1 MTTNLKVPGRK
12 SWTQRLRNEMA
23 ANWQLYLLVL
33 LPVVYLILFHYWPM
47 LGVQIAFKDFK
58 PTKGIWGSPW
68 ASSRGQV
75 NVFKHFQRFL
85 RSSYSLQI
93 IGNTISLSLYSLLAK
108 FPCCLLLALMMNEL
122 RSGRFKKVMQF
133 VTYAPHFI
141 STIVL
146 VGIMQQLFAA
156 PSALMRTGGVVNTLI
171 QALGGRPVPF
181 MTSETAFRHMYVWSG
196 VWQNAGWGSIIYM
209 ATLSGVDPQQYEA
222 AMLDGAN
229 KLQRVWHITL
239 PALIPTAV
247 TLFILNLGSLMS
259 VGFEKAFAMQNDL
272 NRTTAQVLSTYVY
285 TQGLVD
291 NNYSFATAVDLFNS
305 VINLVAVVTVNYIGR
320 KTADVSLW

>member
-1 MTTNLKVPGRK
+1 MSIRCV
-12 SWTQRLRNEMA
+12 QRPQRTLRARIAREIR

-33 LPVVYLILFHYWPM
+33 PGVIFLLLFRYWPM
-47 LGVQIAFKDFK
+47 LGIQIAFRDFK
-58 PTKGIWGSPW
+58 PIKGIWCSPW
-68 ASSRGQV
+68 AAERGQIS
-75 NVFKHFQRFL
+75 VFKHFIRFL
-85 RSSYSLQI
+85 NSAYSLRI
-93 IGNTISLSLYSLLAK
+93 IGNTLAVSVYSLLAE
-108 FPCCLLLALMMNEL
+108 FPCCILLALMMNEL
-122 RSGRFKKVMQF
+122 RSERFKKAVQF

-146 VGIMQQLFAA
+146 VGIMQQLFAY
-156 PSALMRTGGVVNTLI
+156 PSALMRTGGVVNTLF
-171 QALGGRPVPF
+171 QALGGSPVPF
-181 MTSETAFRHMYVWSG
+181 MTSETAFRHMYVWSS
-196 VWQNAGWGSIIYM
+196 VWQNVGWGSIIYM

-222 AMLDGAN
+222 ALLDGAS
-229 KLQRVWHITL
+229 KLQRVWYITL

-291 NNYSFATAVDLFNS
+291 SNYSFATAVDLFNS
-305 VINLVAVVTVNYIGR
+305 VINLIAVVTVNAIGR
-320 KTADVSLW
+320 KVAGVSLW

>member
-1 MTTNLKVPGRK
+1 MSTRCV
-12 SWTQRLRNEMA
+12 QRPKRTLRARLAREMR

-33 LPVVYLILFHYWPM
+33 PGVAFLLLFRYWPM
-47 LGVQIAFKDFK
+47 LGIQIAFKDFK
-58 PTKGIWGSPW
+58 PIKGIWRSPW
-68 ASSRGQV
+68 AAERGQI
-75 NVFKHFQRFL
+75 NVFKHFIRFL
-85 RSSYSLQI
+85 NSAYSLRI
-93 IGNTISLSLYSLLAK
+93 IGNTLAVSVYSLLAE
-108 FPCCLLLALMMNEL
+108 FPCCILLALMMNEL
-122 RSGRFKKVMQF
+122 RSERFKKTVQF

-146 VGIMQQLFAA
+146 VGIMQQLFAY
-156 PSALMRTGGVVNTLI
+156 PSALMRTGGVVNTFI
-171 QALGGRPVPF
+171 QALGGSPVPF

-196 VWQNAGWGSIIYM
+196 VWQNVGWGSIIYM

-222 AMLDGAN
+222 ALLDGAN
-229 KLQRVWHITL
+229 KLQRVWYITL

-291 NNYSFATAVDLFNS
+291 SNYSFATAVDLFNS
-305 VINLVAVVTVNYIGR
+305 VINLIAVVTVNYIGR
-320 KTADVSLW
+320 KVADVSLW

>member
-108 FPCCLLLALMMNEL
+108 FPCCLLLSLMMNEL
-122 RSGRFKKVMQF
+122 RSTKLKKTVQV

-141 STIVL
+141 STIVV
-146 VGIMQQLFAA
+146 VGIMQQMFAA
-156 PSALMRTGGVVNTLI
+156 PSALMRSGGVVNMLI
-171 QALGGRPVPF
+171 GMLGGEPIPF
-181 MTSETAFRHMYVWSG
+181 MESASAFPHMYVWSG
-196 VWQNAGWGSIIYM
+196 VWSSAGWGSIIYL
-209 ATLSGVDPQQYEA
+209 ATLSNVDPQHYEA
-222 AMLDGAN
+222 ATLDGAT
-229 KLQRVWHITL
+229 KLQKIWYITL
-239 PALIPTAV
+239 PVLIPTAV
-247 TLFILNLGSLMS
+247 TLFILDVGHVMN
-259 VGFEKAFAMQNDL
+259 VGFEKAYAMQNDL
-272 NRTTAQVLSTYVY
+272 NRTSSQVLANYVY
-285 TQGLVD
+285 TQGIKD
-291 NNYSFATAVDLFNS
+291 GNYSFSTAISLFNS
-305 VINLVAVVTVNYIGR
+305 VINLVLICTVNFISR
-320 KTADVSLW
+320 KISEVSLW

>member
-1 MTTNLKVPGRK
+1 MSTRCV
-12 SWTQRLRNEMA
+12 QRPKRTLRARFAREIC

-33 LPVVYLILFHYWPM
+33 PGVAFLLLFRYWPM
-47 LGVQIAFKDFK
+47 LGIQIAFKDFK
-58 PTKGIWGSPW
+58 PIKGIWRSPW
-68 ASSRGQV
+68 AAERGQI
-75 NVFKHFQRFL
+75 NVFKHFIRFL
-85 RSSYSLQI
+85 NSAYSLRI
-93 IGNTISLSLYSLLAK
+93 IGNTLAVSLYSLLAE
-108 FPCCLLLALMMNEL
+108 FPCCILLALMMNEL
-122 RSGRFKKVMQF
+122 RSERFKKTVQF

-146 VGIMQQLFAA
+146 VGIMQQLFAS

-171 QALGGRPVPF
+171 QALGGSPVPF

-196 VWQNAGWGSIIYM
+196 VWQNVGWGSIIYM

-222 AMLDGAN
+222 ALLDGAS
-229 KLQRVWHITL
+229 KLQRVWYITL

-305 VINLVAVVTVNYIGR
+305 VINLIAVVTVNTIGR
-320 KTADVSLW
+320 KVADVSLW

>member
-1 MTTNLKVPGRK
+1 MSAYNI
-12 SWTQRLRNEMA
+12 QRPKKKLIERIAREIRS
-23 ANWQLYLLVL
+23 NWQLYLLVL
-33 LPVVYLILFHYWPM
+33 PGVAYLLLFRYWPM
-47 LGVQIAFKDFK
+47 AGIQIAFKDFK
-58 PTKGIWGSPW
+58 PIKGIWLSPW
-68 ASSRGQV
+68 ASERGQT
-75 NVFKHFQRFL
+75 NVLKHFIRFL
-85 RSSYSLQI
+85 NSAYSLRI
-93 IGNTISLSLYSLLAK
+93 IGNTLAVSAYSLLAE
-108 FPCCLLLALMMNEL
+108 FPCCILLALMMNEL
-122 RSGRFKKVMQF
+122 RSTRFQKTVQF

-146 VGIMQQLFAA
+146 VGIMQQLFAS

-171 QALGGRPVPF
+171 QALGGRAIPF
-181 MTSETAFRHMYVWSG
+181 MTSEGTFRHMYVWSG
-196 VWQNAGWGSIIYM
+196 VWQNVGWGSIIYM

-291 NNYSFATAVDLFNS
+291 SNYSFATAVDLFNS
-305 VINLVAVVTVNYIGR
+305 VINLIAVVTVNYIGR
-320 KTADVSLW
+320 RTANVSLW

>member
-1 MTTNLKVPGRK
+1 MSTRCV
-12 SWTQRLRNEMA
+12 QRPQRTLRARIAREIC

-33 LPVVYLILFHYWPM
+33 PGVAFLLLFRYWPM
-47 LGVQIAFKDFK
+47 LGIQIAFKDFK
-58 PTKGIWGSPW
+58 PIKGIWRSPW
-68 ASSRGQV
+68 AAERGHI
-75 NVFKHFQRFL
+75 NVFKHFIRFL
-85 RSSYSLQI
+85 NSAYSLRI
-93 IGNTISLSLYSLLAK
+93 IGNTLAVSLYSLLAE
-108 FPCCLLLALMMNEL
+108 FPCCILLALMMNEL
-122 RSGRFKKVMQF
+122 RSERFKKTVQF

-146 VGIMQQLFAA
+146 VGIMQQLFAY
-156 PSALMRTGGVVNTLI
+156 PSALMRTGGAVNTLL
-171 QALGGRPVPF
+171 QALGGGAVPF

-196 VWQNAGWGSIIYM
+196 VWQNVGWGSIIYM

-222 AMLDGAN
+222 ALLDGAN
-229 KLQRVWHITL
+229 KLQRVWYITL

-305 VINLVAVVTVNYIGR
+305 VINLIAVVTVNYIGR
-320 KTADVSLW
+320 RVADVSLW

>member
-1 MTTNLKVPGRK
+1 MSIRCV
-12 SWTQRLRNEMA
+12 QRPQRMLRARIAREIR

-33 LPVVYLILFHYWPM
+33 PGVVFLLLFRYWPM
-47 LGVQIAFKDFK
+47 LGIQIAFKDFK
-58 PTKGIWGSPW
+58 PIKGIWRSPW
-68 ASSRGQV
+68 AAERGQIS
-75 NVFKHFQRFL
+75 VFKHFIRFL
-85 RSSYSLQI
+85 NSAYSLRI
-93 IGNTISLSLYSLLAK
+93 IGNTLAVSAYSLLAE
-108 FPCCLLLALMMNEL
+108 FPCCILLALMMNEL
-122 RSGRFKKVMQF
+122 RSTRFQKTVQF

-146 VGIMQQLFAA
+146 VGIMQQLFAS

-171 QALGGRPVPF
+171 QALGGRAIPF
-181 MTSETAFRHMYVWSG
+181 MTSEGTFRHMYVWSG
-196 VWQNAGWGSIIYM
+196 VWQNVGWGSIIYM

-291 NNYSFATAVDLFNS
+291 SNYSFATAVDLFNS
-305 VINLVAVVTVNYIGR
+305 VINLIAVVTVNYIGR
-320 KTADVSLW
+320 RTANVSLW

>member
-1 MTTNLKVPGRK
+1 MSTRCVQRPKRTLRARMTR
-12 SWTQRLRNEMA
+12 EIC

-33 LPVVYLILFHYWPM
+33 PGVVFLLLFRYWPM
-47 LGVQIAFKDFK
+47 LGIQIAFKDFK
-58 PTKGIWGSPW
+58 PIKGIWRSPW
-68 ASSRGQV
+68 AAERGQI
-75 NVFKHFQRFL
+75 NVLKHFARFL
-85 RSSYSLQI
+85 NSAYSLRI
-93 IGNTISLSLYSLLAK
+93 IGNTLAVSIYSLLAE
-108 FPCCLLLALMMNEL
+108 FPCCILLALMMNEL
-122 RSGRFKKVMQF
+122 RSERFKKTVQF

-146 VGIMQQLFAA
+146 VGIMQQLFAY
-156 PSALMRTGGVVNTLI
+156 PSALMRTGGVVNTLL
-171 QALGGRPVPF
+171 QALGGSAVPF

-196 VWQNAGWGSIIYM
+196 VWQNVGWGSIIYM

-222 AMLDGAN
+222 ALLDGAN
-229 KLQRVWHITL
+229 KLQRVWYITL

-305 VINLVAVVTVNYIGR
+305 VINLIAVVTVNYIGR
-320 KTADVSLW
+320 KVADVSLW

>member
-171 QALGGRPVPF
+171 QALGGSPVPF

-305 VINLVAVVTVNYIGR
+305 VINLIAVVTVNYIGR

>member
-1 MTTNLKVPGRK
+1 MTAYHIQHPKKKLPERIVRELCN
-12 SWTQRLRNEMA
+12 
-23 ANWQLYLLVL
+23 NWQLYLLVL
-33 LPVVYLILFHYWPM
+33 PGVIYLLLFRYWPM
-47 LGVQIAFKDFK
+47 AGVQIAFKDFK
-58 PTKGIWGSPW
+58 PILGSWRSPW
-68 ASSRGQV
+68 ASERGQI
-75 NVFKHFQRFL
+75 NVLKHFVRFL
-85 RSSYSLQI
+85 NSAYSMRI
-93 IGNTISLSLYSLLAK
+93 IGNTLAVSVYSLLAE
-108 FPCCLLLALMMNEL
+108 FPCCILLALMMNEL

-171 QALGGRPVPF
+171 QALGGSPVPF

-196 VWQNAGWGSIIYM
+196 VWQNVGWGSIIYM

>member
-171 QALGGRPVPF
+171 QALGGSPVPF

-259 VGFEKAFAMQNDL
+259 VGFEKAYLLQNAL
-272 NRTTAQVLSTYVY
+272 NLPVSEIISTYVY
-285 TQGLVD
+285 KTGVQGAKFS
-291 NNYSFATAVDLFNS
+291 YTTAIGLFNS
-305 VINLVAVVTVNYIGR
+305 LVNVMMLLIVNRISR
-320 KTADVSLW
+320 ALSDTSLF